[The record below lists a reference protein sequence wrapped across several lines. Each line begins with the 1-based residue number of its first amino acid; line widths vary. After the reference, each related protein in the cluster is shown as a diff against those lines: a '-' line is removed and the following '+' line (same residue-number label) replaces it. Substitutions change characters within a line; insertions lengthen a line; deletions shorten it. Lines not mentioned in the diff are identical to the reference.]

1 MEIGKPQRKYTIE
14 PIRDPV
20 PRKRETEEPTT
31 PKPPAPGRP
40 ARQRRGSPA

>member
-20 PRKRETEEPTT
+20 PRRRKTREPAR
-31 PKPPAPGRP
+31 PPAPAPGR
-40 ARQRRGSPA
+40 RRSSRA